1 MTETIRIL
9 FIDDEANILRSL
21 ERVFLD
27 DEYEILTARSASQA
41 LEILSDISPVQVVV
55 SDYRMPQMNGV
66 ELLRTVREKWPETVR
81 AVLSGYADTEAIVS
95 AINDGQIYR
104 FIPKPWNDTELRMAI
119 AAAVKQ
125 YQRLQ
130 KEILYAGSM
139 QKKIDNLERENS
151 FLVQRIAV
159 FDDGIA
165 AGEILDILPAGVV
178 VLDETMKIVQCNRE
192 ARLLLQTAA
201 GSEQG
206 DDQDLQVPE
215 DLGSFLKNSAF
226 SNGQGTHLMFGS
238 LSVLVHAA
246 LLESRSCERFLVAVL
261 TRETTDD

>member
-21 ERVFLD
+21 ERVFID
-27 DEYEILTARSASQA
+27 DEYEILTARSVSQA
-41 LEILSDISPVQVVV
+41 LEILSNLSPVQVVV

-104 FIPKPWNDTELRMAI
+104 FIPKPWNDTELRMTI
-119 AAAVKQ
+119 ATAVKQ

-130 KEILYAGSM
+130 KEILYAGSL
-139 QKKIDNLERENS
+139 QKRIDDLERENS

-165 AGEILDILPAGVV
+165 PGEILDILPVGVV
-178 VLDETMKIVQCNRE
+178 VLDETMKIVQSNRE
-192 ARLLLQTAA
+192 ARLLLQAAA
-201 GSEQG
+201 GGEKC
-206 DDQDLQVPE
+206 DDQDLQGPD
-215 DLGSFLKNSAF
+215 DLSIYLNNSAF
-226 SNGQGTHLMFGS
+226 SDGQGKHLMFGS
-238 LSVLVHAA
+238 IPVLAHAA
-246 LLESRSCERFLVAVL
+246 LLESRSSDRFLVAVL